1 MERVLGIDFGT
12 QRIGLALSYGT
23 LAEPYGIIDNDA
35 GTFELLAHICREH
48 SVNQLVVG
56 LSERSMAEKTKKFVA
71 ELTKYTSL
79 PVEYI
84 DETLSTKEVRALLS
98 NKNSHSKKR
107 RHVDHLVAARL
118 LQEWLDAQ
126 LPSTII

>member
-1 MERVLGIDFGT
+1 MERVLGIDYGT

-23 LAEPYGIIDNDA
+23 LAEPYGIIDNDD

-48 SVNQLVVG
+48 SVNKLVVG
-56 LSERSMAEKTKKFVA
+56 LSESTMAVKTKKFVT
-71 ELTKYTSL
+71 ELTKYISL

-84 DETLSTKEVRALLS
+84 DETLSTKEVRSLLTS
-98 NKNSHSKKR
+98 KKSHSKKR
-107 RHVDHLVAARL
+107 RYVDHLVAARL